1 MYGIFYQFQ
10 KLLKRFMSLIGKED
24 ESIMKK
30 YIKVVVVIIAALT
43 VIYSISGCASTP
55 SPASSQAAPQY
66 AAVPAATYAPAAEEP
81 VFDGNLAKEAASAEA
96 YDTSAEEYGEFVEN
110 DFKSPLNAP
119 YSTFSI
125 DVDTASYSNL
135 RRYIEDGM
143 LPPEDAVRIE
153 ECINY
158 FPYDYADPVGVD
170 PVNVGVTISDCPWN
184 EGRYLAR
191 ISLKAKDLKPGKTP
205 ISNLVFLLDVSGSMD
220 SPDKLP
226 LVKYAMQRLTDNLN
240 ASDRISIVVYAG
252 ASGVVLEGCSGENKD
267 DIIRAIDNLSAGGST
282 AGGEGIELAY
292 KIAEEYYLDGGNN
305 RVILCT
311 DGDFNV
317 GVSSTGGLE
326 DLIKEKKDSGVF
338 LSVMG
343 FGTGN
348 IKDNKMETLADKG
361 NGNYSYIDSESEARK
376 VFEKELTSTLYTAA
390 KDVKVQVEFNP
401 DAVKEYR
408 LIGYDNRLL
417 NAEDFNNDKKDAGEM
432 GAGHCVTAFYEI
444 ILVSSSENSDNIDD
458 LVFQNNSGTETKKP
472 EDNWIHVKLRYK
484 YPDSDV
490 SKEITIY
497 AGEDNYTRNPDSDFR
512 FASAVTEFALLLKGS
527 EFAPDAS
534 FESLIGRAIA
544 SRGEDKEGYRNEFI
558 ELAQRA
564 QQLYR

>member
-1 MYGIFYQFQ
+1 
-10 KLLKRFMSLIGKED
+10 
-24 ESIMKK
+24 MKK
-30 YIKVVVVIIAALT
+30 NLKIFVVITAVLIVICSAA
-43 VIYSISGCASTP
+43 GCGAMAPSTNQEAQYA
-55 SPASSQAAPQY
+55 PASMEA
-66 AAVPAATYAPAAEEP
+66 PAATMAAEYDASA
-81 VFDGNLAKEAASAEA
+81 FDGSYHRESESIET
-96 YDTSAEEYGEFVEN
+96 YDTSAEEYGQFAEN
-110 DFKSPLNAP
+110 DFKTPDDDP
-119 YSTFSI
+119 FSTFSI
-125 DVDTASYSNL
+125 DVDTASYSNI

-143 LPPEDAVRIE
+143 LPPEDAVRVE

-158 FPYDYADPVGVD
+158 FPYDYDEPKGSDPI
-170 PVNVGVTISDCPWN
+170 NAQVTISDCPWN

-191 ISLKAKDLKPGKTP
+191 VSLKAKELKPGKAP
-205 ISNLVFLLDVSGSMD
+205 VSNLVFLLDVSGSMN

-226 LVKYAMQRLTDNLN
+226 LVKYAMEMLTENLSQ
-240 ASDRISIVVYAG
+240 SDRISIVVYAG

-267 DIIRAIDNLSAGGST
+267 EILRAIGRLSAGGST

-292 KIAEEYYLDGGNN
+292 RIAGEYFLEGGNN

-317 GVSSTGGLE
+317 GVSSTSGLE
-326 DLIKEKKDSGVF
+326 ELIKEKSKSGVF

-361 NGNYSYIDSESEARK
+361 NGNYAYIDSESEAKK
-376 VFEKELTSTLYTAA
+376 VFQKELASTLYTVA

-401 DAVKEYR
+401 KAVKEYR
-408 LIGYDNRLL
+408 LVGYDNRML
-417 NAEDFNNDKKDAGEM
+417 NPEDFKDDKKDAGEM

-444 ILVSSSENSDNIDD
+444 ILVNSPENSSNIDD
-458 LVFQNNSGTETKKP
+458 LVFQHDTDTKSDDP
-472 EDNWIHVKLRYK
+472 ESKWMYVKLRYK
-484 YPDSDV
+484 HPDGDV
-490 SKEITIY
+490 SKEMAMY
-497 AGEDNYTRNPDSDFR
+497 AGEKDYTKNPDGDFR
-512 FASAVTEFALLLKGS
+512 FASAVAEFALLLKGS
-527 EFAPDAS
+527 DYAQEAS

-564 QQLYR
+564 KRLSKW